1 MSCCSYS
8 NNDERLGH
16 KGLTLQGKN
25 GNGHCETNK
34 TELLKKIL
42 DDLEDLNSGP
52 HCAELSTTSTKP
64 FFPSKLG

>member
-16 KGLTLQGKN
+16 KELTLQGKKMEIGIVRQTKQN
-25 GNGHCETNK
+25 AK
-34 TELLKKIL
+34 FFL

-52 HCAELSTTSTKP
+52 RCAELGTMTRKS
-64 FFPSKLG
+64 FVPSKLR